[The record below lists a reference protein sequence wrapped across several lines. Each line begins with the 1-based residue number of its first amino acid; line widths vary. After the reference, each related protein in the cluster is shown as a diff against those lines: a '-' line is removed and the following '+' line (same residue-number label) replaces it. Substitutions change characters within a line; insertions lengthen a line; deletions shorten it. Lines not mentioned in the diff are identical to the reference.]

1 MLYSKTCEHAIRA
14 LAYVAG
20 RPTGTLCLVADI
32 AESEDMP
39 RAFTSKIL
47 RDLVRAGMLTSAR
60 GPGGGYALARD
71 PVDIRLID
79 IKRIID
85 GSDHLDR
92 CAVGLEMCSDYAPC
106 PLHDEWEQIRVQLR
120 THLSEMNLST
130 MGGNVRRKLEALSE
144 LAATAEC
151 PQPVVPN
158 SAESTAA
165 EDGGAGGTS

>member
-20 RPTGTLCLVADI
+20 QPTGALVLVAEI
-32 AESEDMP
+32 AETEDMP

-71 PVDIRLID
+71 PGDIRLID

-106 PLHDEWEQIRVQLR
+106 PLHDEFKSLRDSIRRYLEK
-120 THLSEMNLST
+120 TSLADMSGALK
-130 MGGNVRRKLEALSE
+130 RKRSLIAEE
-144 LAATAEC
+144 LA
-151 PQPVVPN
+151 
-158 SAESTAA
+158 
-165 EDGGAGGTS
+165 

>member
-20 RPTGTLCLVADI
+20 QPTGALVLVADI

-71 PVDIRLID
+71 PGDIRLID

-106 PLHDEWEQIRVQLR
+106 PLHDEFKSLRDSIRRYLER
-120 THLSEMNLST
+120 TSLADMSGALK
-130 MGGNVRRKLEALSE
+130 RKRLLIAEE
-144 LAATAEC
+144 LT
-151 PQPVVPN
+151 
-158 SAESTAA
+158 
-165 EDGGAGGTS
+165 

>member
-20 RPTGTLCLVADI
+20 QPTGTLVLVADI
-32 AESEDMP
+32 SESEDMP

-47 RDLVRAGMLTSAR
+47 RDLVRAGMLSSAR

-71 PVDIRLID
+71 PSDIKLID

-106 PLHDEWEQIRVQLR
+106 PLHDQYKPLRDSIRRYLER
-120 THLSEMNLST
+120 TTLSDMSGALK
-130 MGGNVRRKLEALSE
+130 RKRLLI
-144 LAATAEC
+144 AE
-151 PQPVVPN
+151 
-158 SAESTAA
+158 ERT
-165 EDGGAGGTS
+165 

>member
-106 PLHDEWEQIRVQLR
+106 PLHDEFKALRDSIRRYLEK
-120 THLSEMNLST
+120 TTLAEMSGALK
-130 MGGNVRRKLEALSE
+130 RKRSLIAEE
-144 LAATAEC
+144 LA
-151 PQPVVPN
+151 
-158 SAESTAA
+158 
-165 EDGGAGGTS
+165 